1 MRGDQREVHMNGSRT
16 KLIVPLLAAAALAM
30 TAGMAQAQ
38 QKKTVALVT
47 NVAAER
53 RRSTRTTI
61 SN

>member
-1 MRGDQREVHMNGSRT
+1 MNGSRT